1 MNPSKTMKNNRGSGL
16 TADQQTE
23 QPEAG
28 QQAAAAAAPLA
39 IYRMIG
45 MATRAGRTTTGTEAG
60 IKAISHGRA
69 FLVILAEDTA
79 ENTREQLTRAADRNQ
94 VKLAGFGS
102 KEELG
107 RWTGHPERAVVVL
120 TDQGFAARII
130 ELMGT
135 WNKSFH
141 EGQLEEKG

>member
-1 MNPSKTMKNNRGSGL
+1 MNPNKAMKNSRQD
-16 TADQQTE
+16 AV
-23 QPEAG
+23 
-28 QQAAAAAAPLA
+28 AAAPLA

-45 MATRAGRTTTGTEAG
+45 MATRAGRTVTGTEAG
-60 IKAISHGRA
+60 IKALSRGKA

-79 ENTREQLTRAADRNQ
+79 ENTREHLTRAAARNQ
-94 VKLAGFGS
+94 VALAGFGS

-120 TDQGFAARII
+120 TDQGFAARIND
-130 ELMGT
+130 LMGT
-135 WNKSFH
+135 WKTSFH

>member
-1 MNPSKTMKNNRGSGL
+1 MNPSKMMKNSRRTGL
-16 TADQQTE
+16 TAGQPIL
-23 QPEAG
+23 QPEAR
-28 QQAAAAAAPLA
+28 QQAAAAATPLA

-60 IKAISHGRA
+60 IKAISHGKA

-79 ENTREQLTRAADRNQ
+79 DNTREQLTRAAERNQ
-94 VKLAGFGS
+94 VRLAGFGS

-120 TDQGFAARII
+120 TDQGFAARIM

-135 WNKSFH
+135 WKTSFH